1 MLGGKAVVITG
12 SGNGIGAA
20 CARGAAALGARIVV
34 NDVDLRLENYY
45 TYSKNY
51 GYDYATN
58 YGGGYGASKGEE

>member
-1 MLGGKAVVITG
+1 
-12 SGNGIGAA
+12 
-20 CARGAAALGARIVV
+20 VV